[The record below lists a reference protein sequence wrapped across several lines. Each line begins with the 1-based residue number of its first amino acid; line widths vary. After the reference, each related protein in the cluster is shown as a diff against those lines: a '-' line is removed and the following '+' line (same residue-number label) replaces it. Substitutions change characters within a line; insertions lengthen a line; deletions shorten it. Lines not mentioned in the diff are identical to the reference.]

1 MSDQMPVF
9 DEQYSDSERGLGT
22 SGEDTAHVT
31 GTGAPCVTLDLVNFL
46 LSRAT
51 MDEVA
56 QYLVLQCLAGL
67 HPWQMSIYEVGSD
80 SLLRLVGSFGQDKA
94 KGDMH
99 ARSCL
104 DDPLFGEELRS
115 GIPQANFALS
125 PHNGGR
131 TLRLV
136 DMENGPQVLWPL
148 VTSSRL
154 CGVLQVR
161 FHAEPDPWELQ
172 RSMESIAPP
181 VALVLD
187 MMERFE
193 ELRMLSQVTL
203 MGADPFANVSNGSRT
218 ALLANLTSVRPLL
231 PGAASLD
238 GRVRAAGPRGRA
250 EGELTER
257 QRQVLKLMADGMTN
271 GQIARVLRFSESTV
285 RQETMAIYRIF
296 GVRGRAEAV
305 EMGERLGMLG
315 AESGS
320 GPALGVGSSADSSPV
335 EALAVASVERTTLG
349 S

>member
-9 DEQYSDSERGLGT
+9 EDQYSDTDRGLGA
-22 SGEDTAHVT
+22 SGEAAGHAT

-56 QYLVLQCLAGL
+56 QYLVLQCLASL

-80 SLLRLVGSFGQDKA
+80 SLLRLVGSFGQEKA

-104 DDPLFGEELRS
+104 DDPLFGEDLRA

-161 FHAEPDPWELQ
+161 FHADPDPWELQ

-193 ELRMLSQVTL
+193 DLRMLSQVTL
-203 MGADPFANVSNGSRT
+203 MGADPFANASNGSRT

-231 PGAASLD
+231 PGAVSLD
-238 GRVRAAGPRGRA
+238 GRVRATGPRGRA

-315 AESGS
+315 PEPGS
-320 GPALGVGSSADSSPV
+320 GPALGVGPDVDSAHAIAAATA
-335 EALAVASVERTTLG
+335 ERAVLG
-349 S
+349 T

>member
-1 MSDQMPVF
+1 MNDQMAVF
-9 DEQYSDSERGLGT
+9 EDRPSDTDRSRGMLDQPAT
-22 SGEDTAHVT
+22 PES
-31 GTGAPCVTLDLVNFL
+31 PCVTLNIVNFL

-56 QYLVLQCLAGL
+56 QYLVLQCLTGL

-104 DDPLFGEELRS
+104 DDPLFGEDLRS
-115 GIPQANFALS
+115 GIPQANFAL
-125 PHNGGR
+125 PPEKGGR
-131 TLRLV
+131 KLRLV
-136 DMENGPQVLWPL
+136 DMTNGPQVLWPL

-161 FHAEPDPWELQ
+161 FHTEPDPWELQ
-172 RSMESIAPP
+172 RAMESIAPP

-187 MMERFE
+187 MLERFE
-193 ELRMLSQVTL
+193 ELRVLYQATL
-203 MGADPFANVSNGSRT
+203 MGAEPLAGVPNGSRT
-218 ALLANLTSVRPLL
+218 ALFANLTSVRPLL
-231 PGAASLD
+231 PGAAAMD
-238 GRVRAAGPRGRA
+238 GRARGSGPRGRTD
-250 EGELTER
+250 GHLTER
-257 QRQVLKLMADGMTN
+257 QGQVLKLMADGMTN

-285 RQETMAIYRIF
+285 RQETMAIYRVF

-315 AESGS
+315 PES
-320 GPALGVGSSADSSPV
+320 AIGVGPTMDAEPEFDAAPR
-335 EALAVASVERTTLG
+335 ALV
-349 S
+349 

>member
-9 DEQYSDSERGLGT
+9 EDQYSDTDRGLGVAGKGAGHMT
-22 SGEDTAHVT
+22 D
-31 GTGAPCVTLDLVNFL
+31 TGAPCVTLDLVNFL

-80 SLLRLVGSFGQDKA
+80 SLLRLVGSFGQEKA

-203 MGADPFANVSNGSRT
+203 MGADPFAHVSHGSRT

-238 GRVRAAGPRGRA
+238 GRGKSTGPRGRA

-285 RQETMAIYRIF
+285 RQETMAIYRTLQ
-296 GVRGRAEAV
+296 VRGRAEAV
-305 EMGERLGMLG
+305 QF
-315 AESGS
+315 AEDTGLLQ
-320 GPALGVGSSADSSPV
+320 PAA
-335 EALAVASVERTTLG
+335 AAV
-349 S
+349 